1 MPDEEDWVAI
11 DSEITDKNARIR
23 QIDEQITDKSK
34 LNEQE
39 YQRKANIQ
47 KQIGENACN
56 LPTEKMPSI
65 RKRIRGAVRLLS
77 S

>member
-47 KQIGENACN
+47 KQIGEKRLQLTNRENAIH
-56 LPTEKMPSI
+56 TEANK
-65 RKRIRGAVRLLS
+65 GAVRLLS